1 MGGRKSA
8 LKPPG
13 RKHRSSDHTRK
24 VPSLR
29 NQKGRLFTWVS
40 AAAPRPCNTP
50 TRHGLQTVSSLGCV
64 GSHGARTYGW
74 NRVKKQQRPPPEN
87 RTPQKSATTG
97 NPQGEKVCRDHNN
110 FGCRRNPCNFLHKC
124 EKCGDTSGSHG
135 RWDCPNK

>member
-74 NRVKKQQRPPPEN
+74 NRVKKQQ
-87 RTPQKSATTG
+87 
-97 NPQGEKVCRDHNN
+97 
-110 FGCRRNPCNFLHKC
+110 
-124 EKCGDTSGSHG
+124 G
-135 RWDCPNK
+135 RAWCAPVRAARSSIDVQVR